1 MRRWPWVVAAVALAL
16 TPLTVLLPD
25 AETETVAGMVA
36 AVLLMAGIGSLSLV
50 GAVLA
55 TRVPGN
61 SIGYLLLASGAL
73 VVGSS
78 LASFYATSGTSG
90 PGIELA
96 RILGETLFI
105 YGIVITVVIVPLVF
119 PSGTLLGPGWRW
131 MVAIL
136 VAGMVALTLSV
147 ALGSESSFSGGARF
161 PLGEPRPSVLMEAL
175 EAFNAVTAFIGLGGA
190 VAATVIRFRRSRGI
204 ERQQMKWLVAVASVA
219 ALTMP
224 PALVVP
230 QPTVSNVLLLVA
242 LGAFALLPL
251 AIGIAVLRYRLYD
264 IDRIISRT
272 IGWAVVTGL
281 LVGAFALLVLGL
293 TSLLEPLT
301 GGNTL
306 AVAGS
311 TLVVVALFT
320 PVRGRVQRAVDRRFD
335 RGRYDGERTLAA
347 FGERLRDEVDL
358 DVIRT
363 DVLAT
368 VETSVR
374 PSRVGLWLRT
384 PGGDTSDIDPVT
396 IPGRQR
402 GSMPS

>member
-1 MRRWPWVVAAVALAL
+1 MAAVALAL

-25 AETETVAGMVA
+25 AETETVAGTVA
-36 AVLLMAGIGSLSLV
+36 TVMLMAGIGSLSLV
-50 GAVLA
+50 GAILA

-78 LASFYATSGTSG
+78 LASFYATSDAAR

-131 MVAIL
+131 MVAII

-161 PLGEPRPSVLMEAL
+161 PLGQPRPSVLMEVF
-175 EAFNAVTAFIGLGGA
+175 EAFNAITAFIGLGGA

-224 PALVVP
+224 PALVIP
-230 QPTVSNVLLLVA
+230 DPTISSTLLLVA

-272 IGWAVVTGL
+272 IGWALVTGL

-301 GGNTL
+301 GGSTL

-358 DVIRT
+358 DVIRA

-368 VETSVR
+368 VESSVR

-384 PGGDTSDIDPVT
+384 PGGDTPHIDPVT